1 MISFDRHLFDSTSDV
16 YARFVEYAR
25 VFETLD
31 VLVYTKKS
39 HAFTPFSIA
48 PNVHI
53 YPTNSRSPLFYIPD
67 ALYLAR
73 TLHRKNYDVV
83 SVQDGSETGLAGWLI
98 AKRYALPLHMQDHAD
113 VFDPVFARE
122 SFSNTV
128 RVCMAHLLFP
138 RASGIRVVSERSKS
152 HILSAHPRLA
162 SRISLLPVFTDIAS
176 FISTPPAFSLR
187 EQYPEYGKIVVMASR
202 FVPQKDIPAA
212 LDIFERVL
220 VTHPDA
226 GLLLIG
232 EGPEHK
238 TISRILAEKGIEK
251 SVRILPWQKDVIS
264 YYKGADVFMLTSQY
278 ESYCRTLV
286 EAVACGLPVVSTD
299 VGVAST
305 LHSSGAPVLLAD
317 TKNPEDFAA
326 QVSAILSGERDT
338 AHTTEALA
346 VITKMIGTNEKE
358 YAHMFADGLRR
369 ACATTAI

>member
-1 MISFDRHLFDSTSDV
+1 M
-16 YARFVEYAR
+16 Y
-25 VFETLD
+25 
-31 VLVYTKKS
+31 
-39 HAFTPFSIA
+39 
-48 PNVHI
+48 
-53 YPTNSRSPLFYIPD
+53 
-67 ALYLAR
+67 
-73 TLHRKNYDVV
+73 
-83 SVQDGSETGLAGWLI
+83 
-98 AKRYALPLHMQDHAD
+98 
-113 VFDPVFARE
+113 
-122 SFSNTV
+122 
-128 RVCMAHLLFP
+128 
-138 RASGIRVVSERSKS
+138 
-152 HILSAHPRLA
+152 
-162 SRISLLPVFTDIAS
+162 PVFTDIAS